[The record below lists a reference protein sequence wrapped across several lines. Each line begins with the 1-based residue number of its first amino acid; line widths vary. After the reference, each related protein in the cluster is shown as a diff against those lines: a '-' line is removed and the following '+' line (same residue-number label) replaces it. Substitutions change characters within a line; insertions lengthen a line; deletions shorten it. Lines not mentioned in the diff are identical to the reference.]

1 MNNNS
6 GLRLYQDGVAIVTGA
21 ASGIGLAIAR
31 QLAKNG
37 CEVVL
42 SARRTE
48 DVQKAARDIVDNGGK
63 AVGATLDV
71 RHYEDFHNLVKNTVS
86 RTGRLDFLI
95 NNAGIGVGGHTH
107 DYTQET
113 WDRAIDTN
121 LKGVAYG
128 VQAAYPVMVKQ
139 GFGHI
144 VNIASL
150 AGLIATGAMAAY
162 CATKHAVVGLSKS
175 LRAEAKQYG
184 VRVSVVCPGIVRTEI
199 LDGGKHGILH
209 GLSSEE
215 MKAVFE
221 MSAKPMEVNLFAEEL
236 LKDVAKNRAI
246 IILPRFGR
254 VFWWLTKLLPPS
266 FELRLAEKSSIIEA
280 KKRLGETT

>member
-1 MNNNS
+1 MKNKN
-6 GLRLYQDGVAIVTGA
+6 GLRIYQDAVAIVTGA

-31 QLAKNG
+31 KLAQNG

-48 DVQKAARDIVDNGGK
+48 DVKKAARDIVEKGGR

-71 RHYEDFHNLVKNTVS
+71 RNYEDFHNLVKTTVA

-107 DYTQET
+107 EYTVET
-113 WDRAIDTN
+113 WDRTIDTN

-128 VQAAYPVMVKQ
+128 VQAAYPFMVHQ

-144 VNIASL
+144 INIASL
-150 AGLIATGAMAAY
+150 AGLISTGAMVAY

-184 VRVSVVCPGIVRTEI
+184 VRVNVVCPGIVRTEI

-209 GLSSEE
+209 GISSEE
-215 MKAVFE
+215 MKSIFE
-221 MSAKPMEVNLFAEEL
+221 SMSKPMDADVFAEEV
-236 LKDVAKNRAI
+236 LKDVAKNKAI
-246 IILPRFGR
+246 IILPRSGR
-254 VFWWLTKLLPPS
+254 VAWWLTKLLPPS

-280 KKRLGETT
+280 KKRLAKTD